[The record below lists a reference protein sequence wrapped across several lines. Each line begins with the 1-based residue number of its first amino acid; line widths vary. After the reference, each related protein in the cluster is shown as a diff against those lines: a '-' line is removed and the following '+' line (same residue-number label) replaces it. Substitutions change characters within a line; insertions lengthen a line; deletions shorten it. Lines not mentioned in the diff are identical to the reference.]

1 MQVKSAIAGKRRGPR
16 LDIAEMHVLLEDLVK
31 QVEILAARVSE
42 LEKSHALPPSP

>member
-1 MQVKSAIAGKRRGPR
+1 MQVKSPVAGKRRGPR

-42 LEKSHALPPSP
+42 LESHAKLPTP